1 MDRPE
6 LVAEVDRVWARP
18 VVLTPVFALIALVG
32 GASPSFGL
40 RANLLVLTTGG
51 ALFWLGMSAHVPR
64 RTSPPRL
71 ARGAAWWLVPLLL
84 FGIVEGATFLNGSH
98 AYPTL
103 SRLADPV
110 LEHYWARAG
119 AYFGWLWAFW
129 AMVRR

>member
-6 LVAEVDRVWARP
+6 LAAEVDRAWARP
-18 VVLTPVFALIALVG
+18 VVLTPVFALISLVG

-40 RANLLVLTTGG
+40 RANLLVLATGG
-51 ALFWLGMSAHVPR
+51 VLFWIGMSAAVHRKP
-64 RTSPPRL
+64 SPPRL
-71 ARGAAWWLVPLLL
+71 SRRAAWWLLPLLL
-84 FGIVEGATFLNGSH
+84 FGVVEGATFLNGSQ

-110 LEHYWARAG
+110 LEHYWARSA

-129 AMVRR
+129 AMIRR

>member
-6 LVAEVDRVWARP
+6 LVAEVDRAWARP
-18 VVLTPVFALIALVG
+18 VVLTPVFALISLVG

-40 RANLLVLTTGG
+40 RANLLVLATGG
-51 ALFWLGMSAHVPR
+51 VLFWLGMSAAVPR
-64 RTSPPRL
+64 RASPARL
-71 ARGAAWWLVPLLL
+71 SRGAAWWLVPLLL
-84 FGIVEGATFLNGSH
+84 FGVVEGATFLNGSH
-98 AYPTL
+98 SYPTL

-110 LEHYWARAG
+110 LEHYWARTA